1 MNLLM
6 AKTIIG
12 VAGCLTITV
21 ACYVTK
27 SAFPLWGLILV
38 GLMIESVN

>member
-6 AKTIIG
+6 TKTIIG
-12 VAGCLTITV
+12 TAGCLTITV

-27 SAFPLWGLILV
+27 SALPLWALILV
-38 GLMIESVN
+38 GLTIESL